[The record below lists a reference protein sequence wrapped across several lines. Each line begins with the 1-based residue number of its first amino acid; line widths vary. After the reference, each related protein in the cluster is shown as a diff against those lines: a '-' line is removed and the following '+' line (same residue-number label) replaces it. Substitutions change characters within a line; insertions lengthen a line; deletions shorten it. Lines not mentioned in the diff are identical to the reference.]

1 VGTSGVYWLE
11 VSNDCGSFRDSVT
24 VLFETAPIL
33 TLGEDFDL
41 CIGEEYE
48 LEPLESNVD
57 YQWQDG
63 SSGATFSASNGV
75 YWIEGSNACG
85 TVRDSVTIAPIFLPQ
100 FNFESNAIRCQG
112 EQYLLFGSGSSD
124 GYLWQDG
131 SEESFFVAET
141 SGTYW
146 LEESNEC
153 GTFRD
158 SVNVEFDAAPF
169 LTLGDDVELCEGDFY
184 EISPT
189 ETNVD
194 YQWQDGSNDS
204 TFTAS
209 DSGVYWIEGSNACG
223 STRDSILISHIPL
236 STSILDVLAC
246 DEYTSPSGMYTWGEN
261 GVYQDTLSNVLGCD
275 SLITINLSFSEIDT
289 TVVQDENLLTALSAG
304 LSYQWYECGEE
315 LVPIEGETA
324 QSFEATESGSYA
336 VGLSDGTCE
345 LLSSC
350 TTIVF
355 DNVNELEFSEVLL
368 FPNPT
373 NDRVTLTNLDESMS
387 ASVFNSHGQLL

>member
-1 VGTSGVYWLE
+1 
-11 VSNDCGSFRDSVT
+11 
-24 VLFETAPIL
+24 
-33 TLGEDFDL
+33 
-41 CIGEEYE
+41 
-48 LEPLESNVD
+48 
-57 YQWQDG
+57 
-63 SSGATFSASNGV
+63 
-75 YWIEGSNACG
+75 
-85 TVRDSVTIAPIFLPQ
+85 
-100 FNFESNAIRCQG
+100 
-112 EQYLLFGSGSSD
+112 
-124 GYLWQDG
+124 
-131 SEESFFVAET
+131 
-141 SGTYW
+141 
-146 LEESNEC
+146 
-153 GTFRD
+153 
-158 SVNVEFDAAPF
+158 
-169 LTLGDDVELCEGDFY
+169 
-184 EISPT
+184 
-189 ETNVD
+189 
-194 YQWQDGSNDS
+194 
-204 TFTAS
+204 
-209 DSGVYWIEGSNACG
+209 
-223 STRDSILISHIPL
+223 
-236 STSILDVLAC
+236 LDVLAC

-387 ASVFNSHGQLL
+387 ASVFNSHGQLLGMYSEVIAGQLIIDTQNYAAGIYVVHLSSAENSIGKSFRLVKL